1 MERIKSLSIYQK
13 GLLLF
18 MAGITLVFTVLYPVT
33 IARVGYRY
41 NDAILVPSQENGNT
55 LYSGKIK
62 GQKACFNV
70 SDDTVVFRYGD
81 KTYGPYTVKEDPS
94 AVPEDHVMKGS
105 MTGIEVREGES
116 ILFRGGVMDAGDFY
130 RFWSEDGTG
139 DNVHG
144 IFYVTSDGIARD
156 GNGNPVDRMKP
167 SVSTIY
173 DLLHDPEL
181 THKGNGFAWLG
192 AVFFCVLNALS
203 ILFADEFFRWHLMF
217 RIRNVWDAEPTDWA
231 IAGRHVAWT
240 AITAVVLA
248 LFIMGLQY

>member
-116 ILFRGGVMDAGDFY
+116 ILFRGGVMDIGDFY
-130 RFWSEDGTG
+130 WLTSEDGTL
-139 DNVHG
+139 DSM
-144 IFYVTSDGIARD
+144 IEISFVTSDGIERD
-156 GNGNPVDRMKP
+156 ENGNPIDKMKP
-167 SVSTIY
+167 SVSEIY
-173 DLLHDPEL
+173 ELFHDPEL
-181 THKGNGFAWLG
+181 THKGNGLAWLG

-231 IAGRHVAWT
+231 IAGRYIGWT
-240 AITAVVLA
+240 TVTAAITVLFAV
-248 LFIMGLQY
+248 GLLC

>member
-1 MERIKSLSIYQK
+1 M
-13 GLLLF
+13 
-18 MAGITLVFTVLYPVT
+18 
-33 IARVGYRY
+33 
-41 NDAILVPSQENGNT
+41 
-55 LYSGKIK
+55 
-62 GQKACFNV
+62 
-70 SDDTVVFRYGD
+70 
-81 KTYGPYTVKEDPS
+81 KEDPS

-181 THKGNGFAWLG
+181 THKGNGLVWLG

-231 IAGRHVAWT
+231 IAGRYIGWT
-240 AITAVVLA
+240 TVTAAITVLFAV
-248 LFIMGLQY
+248 GLLC

>member
-1 MERIKSLSIYQK
+1 MERIKSLNGYQK

-18 MAGITLVFTVLYPVT
+18 MIVIAVVFAVIYPIT
-33 IARVGYRY
+33 ISRGGYRY
-41 NDAILVPSQENGNT
+41 NDAILVPTQENGNT

-62 GQKACFNV
+62 GQPACFTV
-70 SDDTVVFRYGD
+70 SDDTVVFQYGD
-81 KTYGPYTVKEDPS
+81 KIYGPYTLKEDPA
-94 AVPEDHVMKGS
+94 AVPKDHEMSRS
-105 MTGIEVREGES
+105 MTGIEVREGDE
-116 ILFRGGVMDAGDFY
+116 ILFRGGVMDVGDFY

-181 THKGNGFAWLG
+181 THKGNGLAWLG
-192 AVFFCVLNALS
+192 AVFFCFLNALS

-217 RIRNVWDAEPTDWA
+217 RIRNVWDAEPTEWE

-240 AITAVVLA
+240 AITVVVLV
-248 LFIMGLQY
+248 LFIMGLQ

>member
-1 MERIKSLSIYQK
+1 
-13 GLLLF
+13 

-181 THKGNGFAWLG
+181 THKGNGLAWLG
-192 AVFFCVLNALS
+192 AVIGYVFNTIS
-203 ILFADEFFRWHLMF
+203 ILFADELFRWRLVF
-217 RIRNVWDAEPTDWA
+217 RVRNVWDAEPTEWE

-240 AITAVVLA
+240 AITVVVLV
-248 LFIMGLQY
+248 LFIMGLQ